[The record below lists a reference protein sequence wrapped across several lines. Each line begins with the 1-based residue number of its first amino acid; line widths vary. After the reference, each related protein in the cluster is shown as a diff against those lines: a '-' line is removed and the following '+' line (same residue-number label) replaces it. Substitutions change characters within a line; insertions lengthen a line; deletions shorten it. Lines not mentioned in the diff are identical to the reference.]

1 MRQIVSWSTIARASR
16 LRSVRSSM
24 SKHATEYFT
33 SSTAASVADICSV
46 ERFSISCISIQFIC
60 KTKKQVF
67 ILAVNVSSLPGILAI
82 VMVAMLGI
90 LAIVMVTMLLHGRN
104 WRITG
109 DDSVWKI
116 MINDRIHL
124 FFETAISIL
133 VISNHNSLPVLFDS
147 IRNLY
152 ILSERQI
159 NISSVFGNLK
169 MSRFGSC
176 LAPPMRCNS
185 CISNAHLSAYSG

>member
-1 MRQIVSWSTIARASR
+1 
-16 LRSVRSSM
+16 M

-33 SSTAASVADICSV
+33 SNTAASVADICSV
-46 ERFSISCISIQFIC
+46 ERFSISCISIC

-82 VMVAMLGI
+82 VMV
-90 LAIVMVTMLLHGRN
+90 TMLLHGRN

-109 DDSVWKI
+109 NDSVWKI

-133 VISNHNSLPVLFDS
+133 VISNRNSFRVLFDK
-147 IRNLY
+147 IAFAYFIGKIYLY
-152 ILSERQI
+152 F
-159 NISSVFGNLK
+159 NI
-169 MSRFGSC
+169 
-176 LAPPMRCNS
+176 
-185 CISNAHLSAYSG
+185 

>member
-1 MRQIVSWSTIARASR
+1 
-16 LRSVRSSM
+16 M

-60 KTKKQVF
+60 KTKKQVL
-67 ILAVNVSSLPGILAI
+67 ILVVNFSSLP
-82 VMVAMLGI
+82 GI

-109 DDSVWKI
+109 NDIVWKI
-116 MINDRIHL
+116 MINNRIHL

-133 VISNHNSLPVLFDS
+133 VISNHNSFRVLFDK
-147 IRNLY
+147 I
-152 ILSERQI
+152 
-159 NISSVFGNLK
+159 
-169 MSRFGSC
+169 
-176 LAPPMRCNS
+176 A
-185 CISNAHLSAYSG
+185 SAYFIGKIYLYFNI